1 MTRIEKN
8 RKAGMQMYDV
18 IIVGAGPAGLSAA
31 LLLGRCRRHVLV
43 CDAGHPRNAV
53 SHAMHG
59 FLTRDGIPPA
69 IFLQHGREQL
79 RTYPNVELRDL
90 AVVDAEREADHFTV
104 TLADSRSQTSRKL
117 LFTTGMVDELPEIDG
132 MADFYGQS
140 VFPCPYC
147 DGWEVRDQPLAVYG
161 KDEAGKRLAL
171 VLTQWSR
178 DLVFCTD
185 GPSALSQQDLA
196 QVAHLGIVI
205 REERIARLEG
215 RDGQLE
221 RIIFANGEWVPRRAL
236 FLHPRQRQQCDLP
249 AKLGYVFPP
258 ERVGL
263 RMEGYEQAAVSGMY
277 VAGDAF
283 RSQWVINAAS
293 EGTEAAFYINT
304 ALLMEDL
311 GLTPTSQEPTDE
323 ETADEYDQS

>member
-1 MTRIEKN
+1 
-8 RKAGMQMYDV
+8 MYDV

-43 CDAGHPRNAV
+43 CDTGHPRNAS

-69 IFLQHGREQL
+69 AFLQQGREQL
-79 RTYPNVELRDL
+79 RSYPDVELHDVM
-90 AVVDAEREADHFTV
+90 VVDAERALDHFTV
-104 TLADSRSQTSRKL
+104 TLADSRRQTSRKL
-117 LFTTGMVDELPEIDG
+117 LFTTGMIDELPAIEG
-132 MADFYGQS
+132 LAPMYGKS

-161 KDEAGKRLAL
+161 KNEGGKRLAL
-171 VLTQWSR
+171 QLTQWSR

-185 GPSALSQQDLA
+185 GPPALRRQDLA
-196 QVAHLGIVI
+196 QLAHLGMAI

-221 RIIFANGEWVPRRAL
+221 QIVFDTGERVPRRAL
-236 FLHPRQRQQCDLP
+236 FLHPNLRQQCELP
-249 AKLGYVFPP
+249 AKLGYVFPDS
-258 ERVGL
+258 RVGL
-263 RMEGYEQAAVSGMY
+263 RLEGYEQAAVPGLY

-283 RSQWVINAAS
+283 RSLWVINAAS
-293 EGTEAAFYINT
+293 EGAEAAFFIHT

-311 GLTPTSQEPTDE
+311 ALAQER
-323 ETADEYDQS
+323 